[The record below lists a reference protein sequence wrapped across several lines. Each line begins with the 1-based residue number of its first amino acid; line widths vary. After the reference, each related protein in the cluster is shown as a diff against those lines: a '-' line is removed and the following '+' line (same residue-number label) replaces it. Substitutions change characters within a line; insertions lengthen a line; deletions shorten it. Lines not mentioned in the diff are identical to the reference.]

1 MTALGRAFVEAELE
15 RVAVVRLEVEEI
27 QDHAHP
33 TFEIDEGVR
42 WHWTDEDAARID
54 AELRASL

>member
-1 MTALGRAFVEAELE
+1 M
-15 RVAVVRLEVEEI
+15 VRLEVERI

-42 WHWTDEDAARID
+42 WHWTDEDAARAD
-54 AELRASL
+54 AEVRASL